1 LEKAQSPLIERRTSN
16 SIEFDG
22 VRIHYHDAG
31 KGQMLVILHGGG
43 HGRLIVMLVP
53 KRNTRCIYGSGISA

>member
-1 LEKAQSPLIERRTSN
+1 
-16 SIEFDG
+16 
-22 VRIHYHDAG
+22 
-31 KGQMLVILHGGG
+31 MLVILHGGG